1 MRAKPSEPDFVGV
14 VVAAGSATRFGGPVP
29 KQFLPL
35 GGRPV
40 LQRAVQSLTGHPAV
54 GGVVVVLAPS
64 EVAGPNADRVARWPG
79 VVRVVPGGATRAHS
93 VTRGASACGAVPYLL
108 VHDAAR
114 PLAGRQVV
122 EAVINATRTHGAAV
136 PGLAI
141 PDTVKRVDE
150 SGRVQETLDRS
161 SLRLAQTPQGSR
173 RDWLVEA
180 LEQAHEMGAEPTDE
194 AAALERAGRPVALV
208 AGDPDNFKITSEE
221 DLERAR
227 RYLQPGESGLR
238 VGTGF
243 DVHRVSAE
251 RRLVLGGVEFEGEP
265 GLAGHSDA
273 DVVLHAAMD
282 ALLGAA
288 ALGDIGS
295 LFPPDD
301 PEFEGADSTKLAAD
315 VARRLS
321 DAGCE
326 VINLDLMLLAE
337 RPRIR
342 EQVER
347 MRETIG
353 HCLGIEPSRV
363 GLKAT
368 TLERLGALG
377 RREGIACQAVALIHR
392 GDPIR

>member
-1 MRAKPSEPDFVGV
+1 MREPDFVGV
-14 VVAAGSATRFGGPVP
+14 VVAAGSSTRFGGPVP
-29 KQFLPL
+29 KQFLSL

-40 LQRAVQSLTGHPAV
+40 LQRAVQALTDHPAV
-54 GGVVVVLAPS
+54 AGVVVVLSPN
-64 EVAGPNADRVARWPG
+64 EVGGPNAERVEQWPG
-79 VVRVVPGGATRAHS
+79 VVRVVPGGATRARS
-93 VTRGASACGAVPYLL
+93 VARGASAAGAVPYLL

-114 PLAGRQVV
+114 PLVGRQVV
-122 EAVINATRTHGAAV
+122 DAVIAATRTVGAAV

-141 PDTVKRVDE
+141 PDTVKRIDE

-161 SLRLAQTPQGSR
+161 ALRLAQTPQGSR
-173 RDWLVEA
+173 SDWLIEA
-180 LEQAHEMGAEPTDE
+180 LERADKAGSEPTDE

-208 AGDPDNFKITSEE
+208 VGDPDNFKITSAQ

-227 RYLQPGESGLR
+227 RHLLPGETGLR

-301 PEFEGADSTKLAAD
+301 PRFAGADSTKLAAD

-321 DAGCE
+321 EAGYE

-342 EQVER
+342 DQVGR
-347 MRETIG
+347 MREAIG
-353 HCLGIEPSRV
+353 RCLEIDPSRV

-377 RREGIACQAVALIHR
+377 RHEGIGCQAVALIHR
-392 GDPIR
+392 GGAIR